1 MQVDLECTPPLNLQ
15 SSLTV
20 SLIDNDE
27 MLKENEFFQIL
38 LFYKAPQCAFACE
51 LQAGRVLGS
60 CGRHGAGDCRHQAS
74 CIYRTPCG
82 DAAGPRHRTHDR
94 THA

>member
-27 MLKENEFFQIL
+27 MLKENEFFES
-38 LFYKAPQCAFACE
+38 E
-51 LQAGRVLGS
+51 LQKM
-60 CGRHGAGDCRHQAS
+60 H
-74 CIYRTPCG
+74 
-82 DAAGPRHRTHDR
+82 
-94 THA
+94 